1 MIDIPHRGLQIW
13 NNRQFSK
20 GKDNIS
26 RLVISVGVDVIGV
39 SQQCPSLQALLLCNT
54 FTFFLRSDAP
64 NINLLPKHTNQVKP
78 RSENMKSNKKKKWSP
93 KQKRKYY
100 SEDLKAYHSCL
111 LSSRVGG
118 RARLRAG
125 RGHREEE
132 EKDKSKNHG
141 PWHHVLLWAM
151 ASLGN

>member
-1 MIDIPHRGLQIW
+1 MINITYRGLQIIW
-13 NNRQFSK
+13 NNPQFSK
-20 GKDNIS
+20 GKEYKIS

-39 SQQCPSLQALLLCNT
+39 SQQCPSLQALLLCNS
-54 FTFFLRSDAP
+54 FTFFLSSDAP
-64 NINLLPKHTNQVKP
+64 NINLLPKHTNQSKP
-78 RSENMKSNKKKKWSP
+78 RSENMKSNKKQKWSP
-93 KQKRKYY
+93 KQKQKYY

-111 LSSRVGG
+111 LS
-118 RARLRAG
+118 RARLPAG

-132 EKDKSKNHG
+132 EEGKSKNDR